1 MTRETKK
8 REIGD
13 DLRITKI
20 KSQGLG
26 GRWVVGTLNGHRFD
40 ALVFPEHAE
49 SEAYE
54 LGQSKISKLW
64 LQEIATKKGAYL
76 FDRGEDCAARTGL
89 ASDIVEY
96 LAANLAEL
104 VYGNELH
111 N

>member
-1 MTRETKK
+1 MTRKTKK
-8 REIGD
+8 QTIGD
-13 DLRITKI
+13 DLRITKL
-20 KSQGLG
+20 KSRGMG
-26 GRWVVGTLNGHRFD
+26 GKWAIGTINGHRFE

-49 SEAYE
+49 SESYE
-54 LGQSKISKLW
+54 LGQSRISKLW
-64 LQEIATKKGAYL
+64 LQEIDTKKTAYI

-89 ASDIVEY
+89 ANDIVEY